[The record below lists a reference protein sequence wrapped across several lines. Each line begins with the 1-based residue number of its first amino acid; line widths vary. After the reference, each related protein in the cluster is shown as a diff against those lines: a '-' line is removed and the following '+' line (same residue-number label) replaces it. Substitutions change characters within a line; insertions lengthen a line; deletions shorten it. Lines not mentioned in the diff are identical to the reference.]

1 MRAIGLVFAVLAAL
15 IVAVPMARAD
25 YVVAD
30 LSKRHIDITLGFSGA
45 EVLLFGATDTG
56 GDVIVAVRG
65 PDQPVVVRH
74 KERVAGIW
82 VNRSW
87 MTFDH
92 APAFYYVASSRPLE
106 TIASETTLAG
116 INVGLNHLRFVP
128 TDSSENAD
136 AEEFES
142 ALIRVKQREGLYA
155 TGPGNVTF
163 IAGKLFRTTVS
174 FPATVA
180 TGPYTVEVF
189 LLRNGQVE
197 SAERWPL
204 FITKVGLSAAV
215 YDQAHNRPW
224 LYGFIAVLIAVMAG
238 WLGSVGLRKV

>member
-1 MRAIGLVFAVLAAL
+1 MRGIGFALAAFAVMILAAT
-15 IVAVPMARAD
+15 AARAD

-30 LSKRHIDITLGFSGA
+30 LSKRRIDITLGFSGA

-56 GDVIVAVRG
+56 GDVIVVVRG
-65 PDQPVVVRH
+65 PDQPVTVRH

-87 MTFDH
+87 MKFEN
-92 APAFYYVASSRPLE
+92 APAFYYVATSRPLE
-106 TIASETTLAG
+106 AITSDATLAG
-116 INVGLNHLRFVP
+116 IDVGLNHLRLVP
-128 TDSSENAD
+128 TDSSEGAD
-136 AEEFES
+136 AEEFQN
-142 ALIRVKQREGLYA
+142 ALIRVNQRKGLYGA
-155 TGPGNVTF
+155 APGNVSF

-174 FPATVA
+174 FPAIVA

-197 SAERWPL
+197 SAQRWPL

-224 LYGFIAVLIAVMAG
+224 LYGLIAVLIAVMAG
-238 WLGSVGLRKV
+238 WLGSAGLRKA

>member
-1 MRAIGLVFAVLAAL
+1 MRAGRLILAAL
-15 IVAVPMARAD
+15 AALVVASPMARAD

-30 LSKRHIDITLGFSGA
+30 LSKRRIDITLGFSGA

-74 KERVAGIW
+74 KERVAGLW

-87 MTFDH
+87 MQFSN

-106 TIASETTLAG
+106 AIASNATLAG
-116 INVGLNHLRFVP
+116 IDVGIDHLRLAP

-136 AEEFES
+136 AEEFQS
-142 ALIRVKQREGLYA
+142 ALIRVKEREGLYA
-155 TGPGNVTF
+155 TGAGNVTF

-197 SAERWPL
+197 SAQRWPL

-215 YDQAHNRPW
+215 YDQAHTRPW
-224 LYGFIAVLIAVMAG
+224 LYGLFAVVIAVVAG
-238 WLGSVGLRKV
+238 WLGSFGLRKV